1 MVNLINLAC
10 YLKMR
15 KERNKVSII
24 KTISNERAE
33 KLISENKEL
42 LILDVRTFS
51 EYKSGKIPNSI
62 NIPVDELDWE
72 LERLEPYT
80 NKEILIY
87 CKAGIRSS
95 VACNYLENEGFKKL
109 YNLRGGTIEYTGELI
124 K

>member
-24 KTISNERAE
+24 KTINERAE